1 LNQIAQTRNSLKEQ
15 ETNAL
20 NDSVNV
26 GASGNDNST
35 KLEMDVV
42 VAGNN
47 LMEPSIP
54 TSSSKKKINCLWS
67 TIAVRKNLLLFK
79 WPLNVL

>member
-26 GASGNDNST
+26 GTSGNDNST

-47 LMEPSIP
+47 LMEPSMP
-54 TSSSKKKINCLWS
+54 TSSSKSKF
-67 TIAVRKNLLLFK
+67 IANK
-79 WPLNVL
+79 